1 MHKHLTRNS
10 PPNSIM
16 QSLLLPGLIVL
27 GAAQVTMAAAPTGAA
42 QTSDQASFRVVT
54 VIGRL
59 EFPWSLAFLPDGD
72 MLITEKPGRL
82 RRWHQGKLLPAP
94 VAGVPPVV
102 FKDDGGLMDVVLH
115 PDFATNHWIYL
126 CFGHGTMER
135 NALRVVRARLADD
148 RLEDTQVIIDA
159 DNFNKDG
166 SHLGC
171 RMVFDRD
178 GYLFVTTGDRYDFR
192 NEAQNPTKLYG
203 KVLRLNADGTIPA
216 DNPFADGGAGR
227 PEIWSSGHR
236 NPQGAAL
243 HPDSGQVWTH
253 EHGPQGGDEINI
265 PRVGGN
271 YGWPKATFGIDYD
284 DSIISEF
291 NELPGTEQPV
301 WYWRPSIAPS
311 GMAFYT
317 GSAFPRWQGDLF
329 VGAMKAKCLV
339 RLELDGERVQ
349 HEERL
354 LLDLGERIRDVRNGP
369 DGFLYLLTDS
379 EQGRLLRLEP
389 VAGN

>member
-54 VIGRL
+54 VIGGL

>member
-339 RLELDGERVQ
+339 RLELDGERVVRE
-349 HEERL
+349 HRL
-354 LLDLGERIRDVRNGP
+354 LSRALGRIRDVRMGP
-369 DGFLYLLTDS
+369 DGLIYLLTDANP
-379 EQGRLLRLEP
+379 GAVYRLSP
-389 VAGN
+389 G